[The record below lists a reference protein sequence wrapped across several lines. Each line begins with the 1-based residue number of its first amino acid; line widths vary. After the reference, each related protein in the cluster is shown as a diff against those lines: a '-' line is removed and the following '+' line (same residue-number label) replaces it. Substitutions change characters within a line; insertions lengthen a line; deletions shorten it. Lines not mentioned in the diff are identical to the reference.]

1 MGYNKSDTEDGQ
13 LFGLK
18 NVQKCVQSPLA
29 KMSSDQE

>member
-1 MGYNKSDTEDGQ
+1 MGYKVSDTEDRQ

-29 KMSSDQE
+29 KMISD